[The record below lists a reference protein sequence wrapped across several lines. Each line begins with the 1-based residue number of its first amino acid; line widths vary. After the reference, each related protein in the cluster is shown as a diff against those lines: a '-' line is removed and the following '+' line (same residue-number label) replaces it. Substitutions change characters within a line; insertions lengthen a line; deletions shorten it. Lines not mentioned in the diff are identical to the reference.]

1 MEVGWTDIRG
11 AKKVGMFQQN
21 RVTMRLISE
30 DLPMDGQHFNIDS
43 HALAVRG
50 SQETKS
56 QTRDGL
62 IKEIISP

>member
-1 MEVGWTDIRG
+1 MEVGWTNIRG
-11 AKKVGMFQQN
+11 AKKAGLFKQN
-21 RVTMRLISE
+21 RITMELMSE
-30 DLPMDGQHFNIDS
+30 HLPIGGQHFNIDS

-50 SQETKS
+50 SLEKKS